1 MNLSSEILSFFIRQ
15 EMGNTSTCN
24 LRNKMCITIINDY
37 VQLPLLS
44 GKNFLAAPYCLPGT
58 TQLGEMRYGFHGNCL
73 FLIIFALA
81 VILINLNMNCKS
93 NLSKE
98 ILIFFLR
105 QEIIAPAMSLTISRN
120 KICVIIKQY
129 YMQLPLGQ
137 NRNNFAGKMCYRFHP
152 NCLFVIILTLT
163 IKLLNLKV
171 NHKRD
176 LFLEMRKGTLQ
187 RSL

>member
-1 MNLSSEILSFFIRQ
+1 MHRIILIILAQAIKMFYLKLNYEMNLSSEILSFFIRQ

-24 LRNKMCITIINDY
+24 LRNKMCITFINDY

-44 GKNFLAAPYCLPGT
+44 GKKFSAAPYCLPGT
-58 TQLGEMRYGFHGNCL
+58 TQLGEMRYRFHCNCL

-81 VILINLNMNCKS
+81 IILINLNVNCKS

-129 YMQLPLGQ
+129 YMQLPLWD
-137 NRNNFAGKMCYRFHP
+137 K
-152 NCLFVIILTLT
+152 
-163 IKLLNLKV
+163 
-171 NHKRD
+171 
-176 LFLEMRKGTLQ
+176 LQ
-187 RSL
+187 RPIVQQE